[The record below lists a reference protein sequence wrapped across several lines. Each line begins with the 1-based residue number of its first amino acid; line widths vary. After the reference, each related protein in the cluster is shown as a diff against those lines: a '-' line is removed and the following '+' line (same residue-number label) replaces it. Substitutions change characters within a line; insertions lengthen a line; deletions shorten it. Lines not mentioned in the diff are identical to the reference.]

1 MENTEIAAVLSQV
14 GTLLEIQGAN
24 PFRIRAYENASR
36 TVAEHPVPLRGLV
49 ADGADLKELPGIG
62 KDMAGYIKELVET
75 GRLHV
80 LEELTRE
87 IPATLLELMRL
98 PGVGPKKARK
108 LWKELGVETLE
119 QLEAAARAGRVEE
132 LEGFG
137 QKTQTRILE
146 AIASRRQQAVR
157 FRLSEAEQ
165 IIAPLVAHLRSYA
178 GARHVEVAGSYRRRQ
193 ETVGDIDILVI
204 ADEPDPVIAHF
215 TAYPRVRS
223 VEAAGGT
230 RATVILEAGL
240 QVDLRVLPEES
251 YGAALLYF
259 TGSKAHNVKLRKRS
273 LALGLSISEYGAA
286 RVESGEAEAPGE
298 RRTGPLVAGATED
311 EMYAAV
317 GLPLIPPELPE
328 DRGEIEAAEAGALPR
343 LITLPDIRGDLQ
355 MHSTWSD
362 GTLTVAQMLD
372 ACAERGYEY
381 CAMTDHSKTLAMVRG
396 LDAQRLAEQWQE
408 MDEVTAGRTDI
419 RLLRSMEIDILRDG
433 SLDLEDELLER
444 LDLVVVSIH
453 TLLDLREAEETRRI
467 VTALEHPGVHVL
479 AHPTG
484 RLINRRSPM
493 AFDLEEVLQCA
504 AEHGVAVELNAQP
517 DRLDLRDT
525 QVARARELGVTV
537 VISTDAHHA
546 RELDFMRFGVEQAR
560 RAWLEPR
567 HVLNTLPLEQLLAA
581 LKPGASPPARKK
593 GKTR

>member
-1 MENTEIAAVLSQV
+1 VENTEIAAVLSQV

-36 TVAEHPVPLRGLV
+36 TVAEHPVPLRALV
-49 ADGADLKELPGIG
+49 AEGADLKDLPGIG

-80 LEELTRE
+80 LDELTRE
-87 IPATLLELMRL
+87 IPATLLDLMRL

-119 QLEAAARAGRVEE
+119 QLEAAARVGRVED

-137 QKTQTRILE
+137 QKTQAKILE
-146 AIASRRQQAVR
+146 AIANRRQQGVR
-157 FRLSEAEQ
+157 FRLSEADQ

-178 GARHVEVAGSYRRRQ
+178 GARHVEVAGSYRRRL

-230 RATVILEAGL
+230 RATVILESGL

-273 LALGLSISEYGAA
+273 LALGLSISEYGAV
-286 RVESGEAEAPGE
+286 RVEEGGAEEPGE
-298 RRTGPLVAGATED
+298 RRTGPLVAGATEA

-317 GLPLIPPELPE
+317 GLPLIPPELRE
-328 DRGEIEAAEAGALPR
+328 DRGEIEAAAAGSLPR
-343 LITLPDIRGDLQ
+343 HLITVADIRGDLQ

-362 GTLTVAQMLD
+362 GKLSIAQMLD
-372 ACAERGYEY
+372 ACAARGYEY

-396 LDAQRLAEQWQE
+396 LDAQRLAEQWRE
-408 MDEVTAGRTDI
+408 MDEVTAGRTGI

-433 SLDLEDELLER
+433 SLDLEDEVLER

-453 TLLDLREAEETRRI
+453 TLLDLPEARQTRRI
-467 VTALEHPGVHVL
+467 VAALRHPHVHVL
-479 AHPTG
+479 GHPTG
-484 RLINRRSPM
+484 RLINRRNPM

-504 AEHGVAVELNAQP
+504 AEYGVAVELNAQP

-525 QVARARELGVTV
+525 QIARARELGVKV

-546 RELDFMRFGVEQAR
+546 RELEFMRYGVEQAR
-560 RAWLEPR
+560 RAWLEPE
-567 HVLNTLPLEQLLAA
+567 HVLNTLPLERFLEAI
-581 LKPGASPPARKK
+581 KKK
-593 GKTR
+593 GAG